1 MELIFNKINDVY
13 VCEFEVNGDFNLHIE
28 KDGKGSVTMYQ
39 RGTAEGAYDIV
50 NSVKMA
56 YGDTVLDTDIT
67 ALVYPKYI
75 KLESY
80 TENISGTVTEKA

>member
-1 MELIFNKINDVY
+1 
-13 VCEFEVNGDFNLHIE
+13 
-28 KDGKGSVTMYQ
+28 
-39 RGTAEGAYDIV
+39 
-50 NSVKMA
+50 MA

-80 TENISGTVTEKA
+80 TGNISGTVTENA

>member
-1 MELIFNKINDVY
+1 MTLTFNKVNNVY

-28 KDGKGSVTMYQ
+28 KDGNGSVTMYQ
-39 RGTAEGAYDIV
+39 RGTPEGIYDMT
-50 NSVKMA
+50 SVKMA

-75 KLESY
+75 KLESH
-80 TENISGTVTEKA
+80 TGNISGIVTENA